1 MLCIDVV
8 CLKIQGMAVNTPV
21 INLWLKQVTS
31 TVWIND
37 PEPFI
42 VFEKIK
48 KRKKDNIKQR

>member
-1 MLCIDVV
+1 MLYIYVV
-8 CLKIQGMAVNTPV
+8 SLKIQEMAVNTPV

>member
-1 MLCIDVV
+1 MLYIYVV
-8 CLKIQGMAVNTPV
+8 SLKIQEMAVNTPV

-37 PEPFI
+37 PGPFI